1 MEETKELITTDAI
14 RSKVYI
20 LRGQQVMLDQD
31 LAEIY
36 GYQVKN
42 LNQQVKR
49 NLTRFPEDFMFQLTK
64 EEVELVKSQFV
75 TSRNINYFEGQE
87 GGRRKL
93 PYAFTEQ
100 GIYMLATVLRGELAE
115 QQSIFIMRTFREMRH
130 YISQNQQFVTRNE
143 MELLTAKVG
152 TITERQDRMEK
163 RVEFI
168 QKDVT
173 ILADN
178 FITDKDKKDF
188 VIYKGQKLEAD
199 IAYIEIYQ
207 QAKKSIYVVDDYM
220 NAKSLQHL
228 SQKADG
234 VEVVLFTENGKGG
247 KGFLTKSLVTD
258 FQNEYPSLQIK
269 PNPDCHDRLIVLD
282 YGEETELVYHC
293 GASSKDAGKKLCAIN
308 QIIETVIIH
317 PVIDRLLLLPDKQI

>member
-1 MEETKELITTDAI
+1 MEETKELITTDDI
-14 RSKVYI
+14 RSKVYM

-75 TSRNINYFEGQE
+75 TSRNIGYFEGQE

-130 YISQNQQFVTRNE
+130 YISQNQQFVTRNATSMHTE
-143 MELLTAKVG
+143 DTIKEIGDDMELENNDDKFNIEKTDTIDGLAYEQDTSSLILLLTDG
-152 TITERQDRMEK
+152 MDWS
-163 RVEFI
+163 
-168 QKDVT
+168 D
-173 ILADN
+173 
-178 FITDKDKKDF
+178 
-188 VIYKGQKLEAD
+188 
-199 IAYIEIYQ
+199 
-207 QAKKSIYVVDDYM
+207 M
-220 NAKSLQHL
+220 NRH
-228 SQKADG
+228 
-234 VEVVLFTENGKGG
+234 
-247 KGFLTKSLVTD
+247 
-258 FQNEYPSLQIK
+258 
-269 PNPDCHDRLIVLD
+269 
-282 YGEETELVYHC
+282 
-293 GASSKDAGKKLCAIN
+293 
-308 QIIETVIIH
+308 
-317 PVIDRLLLLPDKQI
+317 LLLLQDKLNTYIWYIDSGQYKEKYPNVKGVELRVSFLFEEPEICRKLLERAKQVFVDVFENVEMIVEHGTK

>member
-1 MEETKELITTDAI
+1 MIINFLIIIQGIMEETKELITTDDI

-31 LAEIY
+31 SAEIY

-143 MELLTAKVG
+143 MELLTAKAG

-168 QKDVT
+168 QKN
-173 ILADN
+173 L
-178 FITDKDKKDF
+178 
-188 VIYKGQKLEAD
+188 
-199 IAYIEIYQ
+199 
-207 QAKKSIYVVDDYM
+207 
-220 NAKSLQHL
+220 
-228 SQKADG
+228 
-234 VEVVLFTENGKGG
+234 
-247 KGFLTKSLVTD
+247 
-258 FQNEYPSLQIK
+258 
-269 PNPDCHDRLIVLD
+269 
-282 YGEETELVYHC
+282 
-293 GASSKDAGKKLCAIN
+293 
-308 QIIETVIIH
+308 
-317 PVIDRLLLLPDKQI
+317 